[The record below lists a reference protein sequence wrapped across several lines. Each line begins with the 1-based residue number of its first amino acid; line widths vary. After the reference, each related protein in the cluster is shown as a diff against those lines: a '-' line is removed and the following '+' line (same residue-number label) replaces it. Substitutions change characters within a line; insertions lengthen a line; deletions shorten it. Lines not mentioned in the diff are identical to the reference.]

1 MKNSNNLRILFSII
15 ALFFAIISMFV
26 FSLLSP
32 YELWNVSIKQ
42 VDHDKLLVLHVYWIF
57 ISLFNIVFALVSKP
71 NKIIFIIYLILF
83 VLSTIKF
90 ITLCFV
96 WFWKKHNK
104 KVKLQKILV
113 EKWGQLSCSPP
124 VTISLIPNKW
134 LPTQETLQEPF
145 PGLS

>member
-96 WFWKKHNK
+96 
-104 KVKLQKILV
+104 
-113 EKWGQLSCSPP
+113 
-124 VTISLIPNKW
+124 
-134 LPTQETLQEPF
+134 
-145 PGLS
+145 